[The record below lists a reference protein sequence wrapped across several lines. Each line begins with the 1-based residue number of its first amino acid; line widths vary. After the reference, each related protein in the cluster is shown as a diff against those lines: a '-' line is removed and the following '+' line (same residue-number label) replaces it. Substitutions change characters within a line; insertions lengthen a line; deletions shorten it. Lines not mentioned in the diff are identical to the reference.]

1 MTQLEELR
9 GQIDDLAGQVYMTAR
24 VAERMR
30 RELEDLYYRADV
42 VEEFWH
48 DTAVAILK
56 GSLTVDEAYD
66 MAMEEPMI
74 DFHDMAKE
82 LTERGV
88 DVSDVEWL

>member
-9 GQIDDLAGQVYMTAR
+9 GQIDNLAGQVYMTAR
-24 VAERMR
+24 ATERMR
-30 RELEDLYYRADV
+30 CELADLYYRADV
-42 VEEFWH
+42 VEDFWH
-48 DTAVAILK
+48 SVAVAIMK
-56 GSLTVDEAYD
+56 GTLTIDEAYD

-82 LTERGV
+82 LTTRGV